1 MNLGKFF
8 FLPVPQDGSSVKNQ
22 GELQNSNFFSFM
34 LICKLSPATLAFR
47 FHLSVVP
54 IVLLNPMLPCRM
66 AKSTGF
72 GAVRPELLRQ
82 LLIAGNLGK

>member
-1 MNLGKFF
+1 
-8 FLPVPQDGSSVKNQ
+8 
-22 GELQNSNFFSFM
+22 M

-54 IVLLNPMLPCRM
+54 IALLNPMLPCRM

-72 GAVRPELLRQ
+72 GAVRPELLRE
-82 LLIAGNLGK
+82 LLIAGNLGKLNGLILFPHSFF